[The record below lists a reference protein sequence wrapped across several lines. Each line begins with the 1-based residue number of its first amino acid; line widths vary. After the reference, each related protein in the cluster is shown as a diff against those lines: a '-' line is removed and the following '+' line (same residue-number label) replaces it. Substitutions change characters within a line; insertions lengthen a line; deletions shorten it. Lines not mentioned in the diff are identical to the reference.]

1 MSNIKEIYALFA
13 KKNNLPQEADEAR
26 METVVEILSAHGVDH
41 DYFYTCDNC
50 DYKNPNRDI
59 THLSE
64 AEIAAEITSPY
75 LCKNCNQKI
84 F

>member
-1 MSNIKEIYALFA
+1 MNNIQEIYALFA
-13 KKNNLPQEADEAR
+13 KKNNLPKEADQSR

-41 DYFYTCDNC
+41 DYFYTCENC
-50 DYKNPNRDI
+50 GFKNPNRDI

-64 AEIAAEITSPY
+64 AEIAAELTGTY
-75 LCKNCNQKI
+75 YCKNCNQPI